1 MAEQHSQRNEVA
13 SGPAN
18 NHAGA
23 PGWLGRLALRLVKAN
38 GRTRVRWLAGQGP
51 LYIQKPF
58 YPEGE
63 VCHLYLLHPPGG
75 VVGGDRLE
83 ISLDLK
89 ADAKAVVTTPAA
101 TKIYRSAGPRA
112 ELIQEFQL
120 AEGASLEWLPQETIL
135 SGGCRVNARTCV
147 YLAPGARYIGWELT
161 CLGRAASG
169 DLFAEGEVNQR
180 VSLYRC
186 TGAEVA
192 EPLLLECNRWRAGDH
207 LLSARW
213 GLAGRMV
220 CGTLY
225 ATPADIEILEMVR
238 RVLPAATETG
248 ELLHAMT
255 LVNGVLVARVLA
267 ADSESARAWMQSVW
281 ERIRPLLVGRKACRP
296 RIWDT

>member
-1 MAEQHSQRNEVA
+1 MAEQQE
-13 SGPAN
+13 PAIDP
-18 NHAGA
+18 AGA
-23 PGWLGRLALRLVKAN
+23 PGWVGHLALRLVKDN
-38 GRTRVRWLAGQGP
+38 GRTRVRRLAGQGP

-83 ISLDLK
+83 LSLDLT
-89 ADAKAVVTTPAA
+89 ADAMAVVTTPAA
-101 TKIYRSAGPRA
+101 SKIYRSAGPRA

-120 AEGASLEWLPQETIL
+120 AQGASLEWLPQETIL
-135 SGGCRVNARTCV
+135 FGGCRVNARTSV

-161 CLGRAASG
+161 CLGRAAAG

-180 VSLYRC
+180 VSLYRR
-186 TGAEVA
+186 TQAEGA
-192 EPLLLECNRWRAGDH
+192 EPLLLECNRWRAADR
-207 LLSARW
+207 LLKARW

-220 CGTLY
+220 YGTVY

-238 RVLPAATETG
+238 GALPAATEPG

-255 LVNGVLVARVLA
+255 LVNGVLVARVLG
-267 ADSESARAWMQSVW
+267 ADSEIVRTWMQCVW
-281 ERIRPLLVGRKACRP
+281 ARVRPLLLGRKACPP
-296 RIWDT
+296 RIWNT